1 MAATPAMVP
10 ALLSLSLSRLG
21 LWALGLI
28 LVLGFLKF
36 IRLLVRRQFL
46 AKALDSFPAPPTHWL
61 FGHALEVRGGY
72 EEGGVEKEN
81 GLFSFRESNPI
92 SWGLWRE
99 T

>member
-1 MAATPAMVP
+1 MAATTAMMP
-10 ALLSLSLSRLG
+10 ALLSLSLSSLG

-46 AKALDSFPAPPTHWL
+46 VKAMDSFPGPPTHWL
-61 FGHALEVRGGY
+61 FGHALEVRGGC
-72 EEGGVEKEN
+72 EEGGEEKEN
-81 GLFSFRESNPI
+81 GLLSFRESSPI
-92 SWGLWRE
+92 SWELWRE